1 MNNAATFKVFQ
12 ASAGAGKTFTL
23 IKEYLKLC
31 LASEGTVP
39 NFRNI
44 LAITFTNAAANE
56 MKAKIVKE
64 LRNIIDSEKVDPKSM
79 EAKLLEELGIED
91 VALKRNA
98 QSLMTQIMHDY
109 SNFCVSTID
118 AFVQKLS
125 RSFAHDL
132 GLPSQ
137 YSVSI
142 DTDEVAETIT
152 ERLGLRITKKGDY
165 LTDLLIDFSNNQ
177 FDNQRSTAIENQLS
191 EFIAKLMTE
200 KAYQK
205 DENNS
210 IKDYPQYKET
220 LDFLNGKTVDFEK
233 DIQSQLNEFAR
244 LQKQF
249 DLKDELFAYGKNG
262 FISYLRKLSSKVYE
276 QPSARFNGVLEK
288 GNCFSKDAEKQL
300 GKVQVD
306 AINAALLP
314 VLKSINEVVKDDL
327 ASFLFYKAQRDL
339 LYLYALR
346 TQIRMEFKSLENEEE
361 IVHISEFNK
370 LLNTVMGDFS
380 VPFVYE
386 RIGEHF
392 RHVFVDEFQDTSILQ
407 WHNLLPLVDNGL
419 ANGNMS
425 MVVGDGKQSI
435 YRFRSGEVEQIVRLP
450 EIYGKPENNATF
462 LQYEQNLKDNF
473 AFKNLDTNYRSFA
486 QVVNFNNAFFE
497 SAYTKLSS
505 DLQKVYKAEKPGTE
519 EKVEIFQKIDKKDDE
534 GLVQVELYD
543 AEDKNHSNYCFERV
557 KDIIDDLTETK
568 GYQYSD
574 IALLTRKSDYG
585 SEMAN
590 YLNDNGI
597 PVLSQDSI
605 LLKSS
610 NEVQLLVNTLRYL
623 INGDNETV
631 IANVLYYWKLT
642 QVHAAHVHHDDGQD
656 PDFSG
661 DISQL
666 FGEVKAIAKGERAI
680 ELAMGLGEA
689 GLLQGTLAK
698 ATCLYDLCAN
708 LLLTFHF
715 DTIHDAFL
723 NYFMEEVF
731 KSQFGIKEGIDDF
744 LTYWDTKQD
753 KLAVMSVG
761 GNAVQ
766 IMTIH
771 KSKGLEFPVVI
782 YPEAIID
789 LDEKLNASRATEL
802 WLHPYPD
809 DLDFEAI
816 PHLDKVLFKLDKN
829 AENMG
834 ESARKKVDK
843 EKESNC
849 LDNLNLLY
857 VAFTRA
863 KQRLY
868 VIAKQGKEKKN
879 IILDFLK
886 NHQDHQ
892 VPGDG
897 ALVYRFGDS
906 EFMKPKKQKE
916 EAKKKALETESLASD
931 WFGKIALDSNPTM
944 VWQSKSDKLSPREF
958 GELVHQIL
966 AKIRTTADM
975 ERVLSPYLSD
985 GTINQETA
993 DWIREKFLQ
1002 MTQNPQIALAFDPSA
1017 KVKTECEI
1025 FYLSSETGVIRLDRY
1040 AELPDVI
1047 YLIDYKTGKE
1057 DKKHNSQV
1065 REYVNAL
1072 KEMTD
1077 KPIKAFLVYLDDT
1090 INVEQVS

>member
-1 MNNAATFKVFQ
+1 MGATATFKVFQ

-31 LASEGTVP
+31 LASEGTVS

-79 EAKLLEELGIED
+79 EANLLEELGID
-91 VALKRNA
+91 DATLKRNA

-142 DTDEVAETIT
+142 DTDEVAETIM

-220 LDFLNGKTVDFEK
+220 LDFLNGKTGGFEK
-233 DIQSQLNEFAR
+233 DILSQLDEFAR

-249 DLKDELFAYGKNG
+249 GLNDELFAYGKNG
-262 FISYLRKLSSKVYE
+262 FISYLRKLSAKVYE
-276 QPSARFNGVLEK
+276 QPSVRFNGVLEK

-300 GKVQVD
+300 GKAQIDVF
-306 AINAALLP
+306 NAALLP
-314 VLKSINEVVKDDL
+314 VLQAMKDEVEQGL
-327 ASFLFYKAQRDL
+327 GAFLFYKTQRDL

-346 TQIRMEFKSLENEEE
+346 AQIRMEFDTLANEEE

-392 RHVFVDEFQDTSILQ
+392 RHVFVDEFQDTSVLQ
-407 WHNLLPLVDNGL
+407 WQNLLPLIDNGL
-419 ANGNMS
+419 SSGNMS

-435 YRFRSGEVEQIVRLP
+435 YRFRSGEVEQIVSLP
-450 EIYGKPENNATF
+450 EIYALPKDEREAAF
-462 LQYEQNLKDNF
+462 RQFEQNLKDNF

-486 QVVNFNNAFFE
+486 QVVKFNNAFFE
-497 SAYTKLSS
+497 SVYTNLSPE
-505 DLQKVYKAEKPGTE
+505 LQKVYVASKPGTDE
-519 EKVEIFQKIDKKDDE
+519 GVDIVQKINKTDD

-543 AEDKNHSNYCFERV
+543 AENQPDYCFERV
-557 KDIIDDLTETK
+557 EAIIHDLTETK

-590 YLNDNGI
+590 YLNNNGI

-610 NEVQLLVNTLRYL
+610 DKVQLLVNTLRYL
-623 INGDNETV
+623 INGDNETI

-642 QVHAAHVHHDDGQD
+642 QD

-666 FGEVKAIAKGERAI
+666 FGEVKAIAKGEKAI

-689 GLLQGTLAK
+689 GLLQGVLAK

-708 LLLTFHF
+708 LLLIFRF

-723 NYFMEEVF
+723 NYFMEEAF
-731 KSQFGIKEGIDDF
+731 KSQFGVKEGIDDF

-789 LDEKLNASRATEL
+789 LDEKLNASKAAEEWLRPQEL
-802 WLHPYPD
+802 G
-809 DLDFEAI
+809 FEDI
-816 PHLDKVLFKLDKN
+816 PNLDKVLFKLDKN
-829 AENMG
+829 ASNMG
-834 ESARKKVDK
+834 EKALEKV
-843 EKESNC
+843 EKERERNR

-863 KQRLY
+863 VQRLY
-868 VIAKQGKEKKN
+868 VIAKQGKEDKPN
-879 IILDFLK
+879 LLK
-886 NHQDHQ
+886 EFIADKEQFKVSENAF
-892 VPGDG
+892 G
-897 ALVYRFGDS
+897 ADLVYRFGSPD
-906 EFMKPKKQKE
+906 FMKPKEKE
-916 EAKKKALETESLASD
+916 REEKKELTTDSVASD
-931 WFGKIALDSNPTM
+931 WFGKITVDPNPTM
-944 VWQSKSDKLSPREF
+944 VWQSKSDKLLPREW

-966 AKIRTTADM
+966 AKIRIVS
-975 ERVLSPYLSD
+975 EIESLLLPYFTD
-985 GTINQETA
+985 GTIDKETA
-993 DWIREKFLQ
+993 AWIRDRFNQ
-1002 MTQNPQIALAFDPSA
+1002 MASHPLIAPAFAPTA

-1025 FYLSSETGVIRLDRY
+1025 LYPNAKDKVIRLDRY
-1040 AELPDVI
+1040 AELPDAI
-1047 YLIDYKTGKE
+1047 YLIDYKTGKKDVE
-1057 DKKHNSQV
+1057 HQKQV
-1065 REYVNAL
+1065 QTYANAL
-1072 KEMTD
+1072 REMTD
-1077 KPIKAFLVYLDDT
+1077 KEIRAFLVYLSEVG
-1090 INVEQVS
+1090 IEVEPVSVG

>member
-31 LASEGTVP
+31 LASEGAVS

-64 LRNIIDSEKVDPKSM
+64 LCNIIDSDEVDPKSM
-79 EAKLLEELGIED
+79 EAKLLEELGID
-91 VALKRNA
+91 DAALKRNA

-177 FDNQRSTAIENQLS
+177 FDNQRSTAIEIQLS

-210 IKDYPQYKET
+210 IKNYSQYKET
-220 LDFLNGKTVDFEK
+220 LDFLNDKTGDFEK
-233 DIQSQLNEFAR
+233 DLQSQLEAFAH

-249 DLKDELFAYGKNG
+249 GLSDEIFAYGNNG
-262 FISYLRKLSSKVYE
+262 FISYLRKLSAKVYE
-276 QPSARFNGVLEK
+276 QPSARFKGVLEK
-288 GNCFSKDAEKQL
+288 KNCFSRDAERQL
-300 GKVQVD
+300 GKAQIDVV
-306 AINAALLP
+306 NAALLP
-314 VLKSINEVVKDDL
+314 VLQAINDVVEKGL

-392 RHVFVDEFQDTSILQ
+392 RHLFVDEFQDTSILQ

-462 LQYEQNLKDNF
+462 LQYEQNLKNNF

-543 AEDKNHSNYCFERV
+543 AEDKNLSNYCFERV
-557 KDIIDDLTETK
+557 KDIIDDLTKTK

-642 QVHAAHVHHDDGQD
+642 QD

-666 FGEVKAIAKGERAI
+666 FGEVKAIAKGERTI

-689 GLLQGTLAK
+689 GLLQGALAK

-708 LLLTFHF
+708 LLLIFRF

-802 WLHPYPD
+802 WLHPYPN

-834 ESARKKVDK
+834 GRALEKVKK
-843 EKESNC
+843 EKDSNR

-868 VIAKQGKEKKN
+868 VIAKRGKEKQTN
-879 IILDFLK
+879 IILDFLE

-897 ALVYRFGDS
+897 ALVYRFGDP

-916 EAKKKALETESLASD
+916 EVEKKALETESLASD
-931 WFGKIALDSNPTM
+931 WFGKISLDSNPTM
-944 VWQSKSDKLSPREF
+944 VWQSKGDKLSPREF

-966 AKIRTTADM
+966 AKICTTADM

-985 GTINQETA
+985 GTINQETI

-1025 FYLSSETGVIRLDRY
+1025 FYLPSETGVIRLDRY

-1057 DKKHNSQV
+1057 DKKHNGQV
-1065 REYVNAL
+1065 REYVKAL
-1072 KEMTD
+1072 TEMTD
-1077 KPIKAFLVYLDDT
+1077 KEIRAYLVYLSEDIIKVDP
-1090 INVEQVS
+1090 VSVG